1 MSAQPAAYVEPR
13 VPIWPRVRHI
23 LDRALTYAILL
34 VIGIIMVTPFVAMLS
49 LSLKNIG
56 GFYQYPFE
64 WIPEVITWANY
75 QLLFRGSEIIRWTFN
90 SFVVAGGC
98 ALLQVVTASLA
109 GYAFARKEFRGRQ
122 LIFWMMLVQL
132 ILPYHV
138 TIIPV
143 FILLSKLQ
151 LVDTYWAFW
160 LPFATSVFSTFL
172 MRQAMLTIPR
182 DYDEAARIDGANDFQ
197 IWWRIMLPMC
207 RPTVIVLIIF
217 TFLQL
222 WNDFFFALIVVQSD
236 QMRTL
241 QVGLAQLQPIGGQ
254 PGVLMAGSVFAF
266 LPTFLL
272 FVVLQRQLIEG
283 LQAGGVKS

>member
-1 MSAQPAAYVEPR
+1 MSAQPAAYREPHL
-13 VPIWPRVRHI
+13 PLWPRLRRV
-23 LDRALTYAILL
+23 LDRGLTYLILA

-64 WIPEVITWANY
+64 WIPEAITWANY

-90 SFVVAGGC
+90 SFVIAAGC

-109 GYAFARKEFRGRQ
+109 GYAFARKDFRGRHV
-122 LIFWMMLVQL
+122 IFWLMLVQL

-143 FILLSKLQ
+143 FILLSKLH
-151 LVDTYWAFW
+151 LVNTYWAFW

-172 MRQAMLTIPR
+172 MRQAMIAIPR
-182 DYDEAARIDGANDFQ
+182 DYDEAARIDGASDVQ

-207 RPTVIVLIIF
+207 RPTVIVLVIF

-222 WNDFFFALIVVQSD
+222 WNDFFFALIVIQGD
-236 QMRTL
+236 EMRTL

-266 LPTFLL
+266 LPTFAL
-272 FVVLQRQLIEG
+272 FVVLQRQLVEG
-283 LQAGGVKS
+283 LQAGGLKS

>member
-1 MSAQPAAYVEPR
+1 MSSHPAYVEPR
-13 VPIWPRVRHI
+13 LPVWPRVRHI
-23 LDRALTYAILL
+23 LDRALTYVILG
-34 VIGIIMVTPFVAMLS
+34 VIGVIMVTPFVAMLS

-64 WIPEVITWANY
+64 WIPDVITWANY

-90 SFVVAGGC
+90 SFIIAGGC
-98 ALLQVVTASLA
+98 ALLQVLTASLA

-122 LIFWMMLVQL
+122 VIFWLMLVQL

-172 MRQAMLTIPR
+172 MRQAMLAIPR
-182 DYDEAARIDGANDFQ
+182 DYDEAARIDGANDIQ
-197 IWWRIMLPMC
+197 IWWRIILPMC
-207 RPTVIVLIIF
+207 RPTVIVLVIF

-236 QMRTL
+236 TMRTL

-283 LQAGGVKS
+283 LQAGGIKS

>member
-1 MSAQPAAYVEPR
+1 MSTQPATYIEPEL
-13 VPIWPRVRHI
+13 PAWPRVRRV
-23 LDRALTYAILL
+23 LDRGLTYLILIT
-34 VIGIIMVTPFVAMLS
+34 VGVIMVVPFVAMLS

-56 GFYQYPFE
+56 GFYQHPFQ
-64 WIPEVITWANY
+64 WIPEAITWANY

-90 SFVVAGGC
+90 SFVIAAGC

-122 LIFWMMLVQL
+122 VIFWLMLVQL
-132 ILPYHV
+132 IVPYHV

-143 FILLSKLQ
+143 FILLSRLQ

-172 MRQAMLTIPR
+172 MRQAMLDIPR
-182 DYDEAARIDGANDFQ
+182 DYDEAARIDGANDIQ
-197 IWWRIMLPMC
+197 IWWRIILPMC
-207 RPTVIVLIIF
+207 RPTVIVLVIF

-222 WNDFFFALIVVQSD
+222 WNDFFFALIVIQSD

-266 LPTFLL
+266 LPTFVL
-272 FVVLQRQLIEG
+272 FIVLQRQLIEG
-283 LQAGGVKS
+283 LQAGGIKS

>member
-1 MSAQPAAYVEPR
+1 MSAHPVAYVTPR
-13 VPIWPRVRHI
+13 QPVWPRVRQI

-75 QLLFRGSEIIRWTFN
+75 QLLFRGSEIIRWTVN

-98 ALLQVVTASLA
+98 ALLQVLTASLA

-122 LIFWMMLVQL
+122 VIFWLMLVQL

-172 MRQAMLTIPR
+172 MRQAMLSIPR
-182 DYDEAARIDGANDFQ
+182 DYDEAARIDGANDIQ
-197 IWWRIMLPMC
+197 IWWRIILPMC
-207 RPTVIVLIIF
+207 RPTVIVLVIF

-236 QMRTL
+236 TMRTL

>member
-1 MSAQPAAYVEPR
+1 MSVHSATYAEPR
-13 VPIWPRVRHI
+13 APLGPKVRRV
-23 LDRALTYAILL
+23 LDQILTYGVLTIVGITM
-34 VIGIIMVTPFVAMLS
+34 VIPFLAMLS
-49 LSLKNIG
+49 LSLKNLG
-56 GFYQYPFE
+56 SFYQYPFE
-64 WIPEVITWANY
+64 WIPEVVTWANY
-75 QLLFRGSEIIRWTFN
+75 QLLFRGSEIFRWTFN
-90 SFVVAGGC
+90 SFVIAGGC
-98 ALLQVVTASLA
+98 ALLQVLTASLA
-109 GYAFARKEFRGRQ
+109 GYAFARKEFRGRHV
-122 LIFWMMLVQL
+122 IFWLMLVQL

-172 MRQAMLTIPR
+172 MRQAMIAIPR

-197 IWWRIMLPMC
+197 IWWRIILPMC
-207 RPTVIVLIIF
+207 RPTVIVLVIF

-236 QMRTL
+236 HMRTL

-266 LPTFLL
+266 LPTFVL

-283 LQAGGVKS
+283 LQAGGIKS

>member
-1 MSAQPAAYVEPR
+1 MSSQPATYIEPA
-13 VPIWPRVRHI
+13 VPAWPRVRRV
-23 LDRALTYAILL
+23 LDRGLTYLILL
-34 VIGIIMVTPFVAMLS
+34 VVGVIMVVPFIAMLS

-56 GFYQYPFE
+56 SFYQYPFQ
-64 WIPEVITWANY
+64 WIPEAITWVNY

-90 SFVVAGGC
+90 SFVIAAGC

-109 GYAFARKEFRGRQ
+109 GYAFARKDFRGRHVISW
-122 LIFWMMLVQL
+122 LMLVQL
-132 ILPYHV
+132 IVPYHV

-143 FILLSKLQ
+143 FILLSRLQ

-172 MRQAMLTIPR
+172 MRQAMLDIPR
-182 DYDEAARIDGANDFQ
+182 DYDEAARIDGANDLQ
-197 IWWRIMLPMC
+197 IWWRIILPMC
-207 RPTVIVLIIF
+207 RPTVIVLVIF
-217 TFLQL
+217 TLLQL
-222 WNDFFFALIVVQSD
+222 WNDFFFALIVIQSD

-266 LPTFLL
+266 LPTFVL
-272 FVVLQRQLIEG
+272 FIVLQRQLIEG
-283 LQAGGVKS
+283 LQAGGIKS

>member
-1 MSAQPAAYVEPR
+1 MSTRPTAYIEPTLP
-13 VPIWPRVRHI
+13 VWPRVRHV
-23 LDRALTYAILL
+23 LDRVLTYAILAA
-34 VIGIIMVTPFVAMLS
+34 IGITMVTPFLAMLS

-64 WIPEVITWANY
+64 WIPDVITWANY

-90 SFVVAGGC
+90 SFVIAAGC

-109 GYAFARKEFRGRQ
+109 SYAFARKDFRGRHV
-122 LIFWMMLVQL
+122 IFWLMLVQL

-143 FILLSKLQ
+143 FILLSRLQ

-172 MRQAMLTIPR
+172 MRQAMLSIPR
-182 DYDEAARIDGANDFQ
+182 DYDEAARIDGANDVQ

-207 RPTVIVLIIF
+207 RPTVIVLVIF

-222 WNDFFFALIVVQSD
+222 WNDFFFALIVTQSD

-266 LPTFLL
+266 LPTFAL

-283 LQAGGVKS
+283 LQAGGIKS